1 MRRSLPVALRT
12 FITTLVAD
20 EALQHVEGNITIH
33 KLSSHALT
41 RDLARTGLE
50 DLILEELARCRAEL
64 IRDVADAVLGPH
76 RTARSRRRKAE
87 DGRRG
92 VRWAS
97 RDEHRRRRVTEE
109 VSEAGVGIHLKF
121 FDVDDVD
128 EHESN
133 SNIQIFVKVGLT
145 PVDN

>member
-1 MRRSLPVALRT
+1 VA
-12 FITTLVAD
+12 
-20 EALQHVEGNITIH
+20 
-33 KLSSHALT
+33 
-41 RDLARTGLE
+41 
-50 DLILEELARCRAEL
+50 
-64 IRDVADAVLGPH
+64 
-76 RTARSRRRKAE
+76 
-87 DGRRG
+87 
-92 VRWAS
+92 
-97 RDEHRRRRVTEE
+97 EE